1 MEVVG
6 ELLLSAAFQ
15 VLFDKLAS
23 SDFLTFARQ
32 EHIHSQL
39 KKWETQLFNI
49 REVLNDAEDKQ
60 ITSSSVK
67 LWLADLRNLAYDM
80 EDILDEFNTEML
92 RRKLAVQPQAAVA
105 AATTSKVWSLI
116 STCCT
121 SLTPSHVIF
130 NVSIGSKI
138 KDITSRLEDISTRKA
153 QLGLEKVAGTTT
165 TTWKRTPTTSLFN
178 EPQVHGRD
186 DDKNI
191 VDLLLNDESAVVP
204 IVGMGGLGKTTLA
217 RFAHNDDAMV
227 KHFSPRAW
235 VCVSDEFD
243 VVKIT
248 KTILSAISPQ
258 SNDSKDFNQ
267 LQVELS
273 QSLARKWF
281 LLVLDDVWINNYEDW
296 NNL

>member
-1 MEVVG
+1 MINLCDYVNILQPE
-6 ELLLSAAFQ
+6 EP
-15 VLFDKLAS
+15 S
-23 SDFLTFARQ
+23 SGPER
-32 EHIHSQL
+32 HS
-39 KKWETQLFNI
+39 KPCFVPIADDHKACRDSTPTERDINI
-49 REVLNDAEDKQ
+49 REVLNDVEDKQ

-67 LWLADLRNLAYDM
+67 VWLANLRILAYNM
-80 EDILDEFNTEML
+80 EDILNEFNIEML
-92 RRKLAVQPQAAVA
+92 RRKLAVQPQAA

-130 NVSIGSKI
+130 NVRMGSKI
-138 KDITSRLEDISTRKA
+138 KDITSHLEDISTRKA
-153 QLGLEKVAGTTT
+153 QLGLEKVARTTT

-191 VDLLLNDESAVVP
+191 VDLLLNDESVVIP
-204 IVGMGGLGKTTLA
+204 IVGMGRLGKTTLA
-217 RFAHNDDAMV
+217 RFAHNDDVMV
-227 KHFSPRAW
+227 KHFSPRSW

-248 KTILSAISPQ
+248 KAILSAISPQ

-273 QSLARKWF
+273 QSLAGKRF
-281 LLVLDDVWINNYEDW
+281 LLVLDDV
-296 NNL
+296 

>member
-1 MEVVG
+1 MINLCDYVNILQPE
-6 ELLLSAAFQ
+6 EP
-15 VLFDKLAS
+15 S
-23 SDFLTFARQ
+23 SGL
-32 EHIHSQL
+32 EGHS
-39 KKWETQLFNI
+39 KPCSVPIADDHKACRDSTPTERDINI

-60 ITSSSVK
+60 ITSSSIKV
-67 LWLADLRNLAYDM
+67 WLANLRILAYNM
-80 EDILDEFNTEML
+80 EDILNEFNIEML
-92 RRKLAVQPQAAVA
+92 RRKLAMQPQAAA
-105 AATTSKVWSLI
+105 AATAATTSKVWSLI

-130 NVSIGSKI
+130 NVSMGSKI

-153 QLGLEKVAGTTT
+153 QLGLEKVARTTT

-227 KHFSPRAW
+227 KHFRPRTW

-248 KTILSAISPQ
+248 KTILSTISPQ

-267 LQVELS
+267 L
-273 QSLARKWF
+273 
-281 LLVLDDVWINNYEDW
+281 
-296 NNL
+296 